1 MIEMRKTQLKNR
13 LLHRLGWPLTHTR
26 RLGLACGLALL
37 AATAALAAE
46 APGTGIK
53 HVFLMVADGAGYNT
67 WTAASMY
74 QGRWDAS
81 AGKSTQ
87 AYEGP
92 DWVGFGCSTY
102 PLNIASTPTGSGLQE
117 VGLIYDPAKAWDR
130 EQGYAW
136 LQSGSTDSAAAAT
149 ALSTA
154 TKTFNN
160 AINWSDLDQ
169 PLGPTLAEMAKT
181 AGKAVGVV
189 TTVPWSHATPAGLAN
204 AHNVSRKNLAELAN
218 AMLAGEVMDVIMGAG
233 NPDYDD
239 NGAPREVPVD
249 YQSVGGSDTWRAIEK
264 ARARP
269 TGTYQ
274 GFRPLSTLAEFQAL
288 ISGPTPRRVLGTAQV
303 ATTLQAARQGAQA
316 GESGADS
323 PRNPGVPD
331 LVTLVRGALNV
342 LDEDPDGLFLAIEGG
357 AIDWANHQNNASRM
371 IEEQLDFFAAMDT
384 VIAWVEANSHW
395 GESLLILTADHETGL
410 LWGPQSDQVPF
421 DPLVDQGAGRVPKLA
436 FNATGHTTSLVP
448 VYARGAG
455 SEWLA
460 RFVIG
465 DDPVRGP
472 YVDNTGVSQV
482 LRYAV
487 AGPAPAIPAP
497 ATRGP

>member
-1 MIEMRKTQLKNR
+1 MQKQAIT
-13 LLHRLGWPLTHTR
+13 HPLAVPRPTPAR
-26 RLGLACGLALL
+26 PGGLITWLAAGLALL
-37 AATAALAAE
+37 ATTAVLAAG

-53 HVFLMVADGAGYNT
+53 HVFLMVADGAGYNSWDAT
-67 WTAASMY
+67 SMF

-81 AGKSTQ
+81 TGKSTQ
-87 AYEGP
+87 AWEGP
-92 DWVGFGCSTY
+92 PWVAFGCSTY
-102 PLNIASTPTGSGLQE
+102 PLNTSATPTGSGLQDA
-117 VGLIYDPAKAWDR
+117 GLIYDPAKAWDSAH
-130 EQGYAW
+130 GYDW
-136 LQSGSTDSAAAAT
+136 LRSGATDSAAAAT
-149 ALSTA
+149 ALATA

-169 PLGPTLAEMAKT
+169 PLGPTLAEMAKA

-218 AMLAGEVMDVIMGAG
+218 AMLAGEVLDVIMGAG

-239 NGAPREVPVD
+239 NGQPREVPGD
-249 YQSVGGSDTWRAIEK
+249 YPSVVGAETWRAIEA

-269 TGTYQ
+269 AGTYQ
-274 GFRPLSTLAEFQAL
+274 GFRPLATLAEFQAL

-303 ATTLQAARQGAQA
+303 ATTLQEARQGAPA
-316 GESGADS
+316 GEPGADS

-342 LDEDPDGLFLAIEGG
+342 LDEDPDGLFLVIEGG

-371 IEEQLDFFAAMDT
+371 IEEQLDFFAAVEA

-410 LWGPQSDQVPF
+410 PWGPRSDQVPF
-421 DPLVDQGAGRVPKLA
+421 DPLVDQGAGRVPQLA
-436 FNATGHTTSLVP
+436 FNATGHTNSLVP

-465 DDPVRGP
+465 DDPVRGA
-472 YVDNTGVSQV
+472 YVDNTGVAQV
-482 LRYAV
+482 LRAAV
-487 AGPAPAIPAP
+487 AGQGPAIPAP
-497 ATRGP
+497 ATGGP